1 MKDKHLNDGAST
13 QYSISE
19 AAQASGLTAK
29 AIRYYEQ
36 IELIPKALR
45 RNSESAPHTGGDR
58 VYGDAD
64 VARLRFIHHAR
75 LVDLTLANIRELV
88 KIADQAGCP
97 SEHPRYGKVLK
108 QHLLDIDERINHLL
122 GLRQSVAKL
131 LHPAQPMVSD
141 SCTWTT
147 CDCMLTDSAPS
158 KIGIEIEK
166 GEPRT

>member
-75 LVDLTLANIRELV
+75 LVDLTLVEIRELV
-88 KIADQAGCP
+88 TIADQVGCP
-97 SEHPRYGKVLK
+97 SDHPRYGDVLK

-122 GLRQSVAKL
+122 GLRLSVEKL
-131 LHPAQPMVSD
+131 LHPSQPRLSE
-141 SCTWTT
+141 SCTWTS
-147 CDCMLTDSAPS
+147 CDCMLTGSTPS
-158 KIGIEIEK
+158 PIAIEIEK
-166 GEPRT
+166 GKPRM